1 MRAMEDPVTRNLIA
15 LGLAALAAGCTPNT
29 AGGAANPPAALGQ
42 VQATL
47 QKFTVADLQAADAD
61 AKAHHDTIAATC
73 YEALIPVVQAQPS
86 LIPSAL
92 PKGLF
97 TAFQEGR
104 DGVSAIQAVPSAL
117 KGLNVACGPL
127 VLDAQQTILA
137 LGLKV
142 APAALPILPPL
153 P

>member
-1 MRAMEDPVTRNLIA
+1 VSRNLIP
-15 LGLAALAAGCTPNT
+15 LCLAALVGACAASGGTGST
-29 AGGAANPPAALGQ
+29 AAPGGLGQ
-42 VQATL
+42 VQTTL

-61 AKAHHDTIAATC
+61 AKAHHDTLAATC
-73 YEALIPVVQAQPS
+73 YEALVPVIQAQPN
-86 LIPSAL
+86 LIPSTA

-104 DGVSAIQAVPSAL
+104 DGVNAIQAVPTAL

-127 VLDAQQTILA
+127 VLDAQQTVLA
-137 LGLKV
+137 LGLKI
-142 APAALPILPPL
+142 APAALPVLPPIPAL